1 MFGPTLTLVAL
12 IVLAMLSAGALA
24 YAVMYA
30 RIESDNKSDR
40 RLNQI
45 QNKKTAV
52 AADAVRGRSVVDAAR
67 RRKSVQETL
76 KEIEQ
81 KQRAKAK
88 RSNSPPL
95 SLRMEQAGLNWSR
108 RTFFLFSAGVGIAMF
123 LLSWIVS
130 GSLIVALA
138 FLVVGVAG
146 MPRWIVNFIRKR
158 RLRRFLDEF
167 ANAVDVIVRGVK
179 AGLPINDCIKIIG
192 NEAAEPV
199 KSEFRHISETQAMG
213 ISLPEAVQR
222 LPERVPVA
230 EANFFAIVITI
241 QQKAGGNLSEAL
253 ANLSRVLRERR
264 KMKGKIAAMSM
275 EAKASA
281 VIIGALPIVVMGLVY
296 LTSPKYISLLFTDP
310 VGNIILACAACWM
323 TMGIVVMRRMINF
336 DF

>member
-1 MFGPTLTLVAL
+1 MFGSTVTLIAL

-24 YAVMYA
+24 YAAMYA

-45 QNKKTAV
+45 QNKKAATAT
-52 AADAVRGRSVVDAAR
+52 DGVRGRSVVDAAR

-76 KEIEQ
+76 KEIEE

-108 RTFFLFSAGVGIAMF
+108 RTFYLFSLGLGVGMF
-123 LLSWIVS
+123 LLSWLIS
-130 GSLIVALA
+130 GSLLVALA
-138 FLVVGVAG
+138 FLVVGLVG
-146 MPRWIVNFIRKR
+146 MPRWVVNFIRKR

-192 NEAAEPV
+192 HEAAEPV
-199 KSEFRHISETQAMG
+199 KSEFRHISDTQALG

-310 VGNIILACAACWM
+310 VGNIILAGAACWM